1 MYLGIEIG
9 GTKLQ
14 LGIGAG
20 DGSPLV
26 RLERFDVDP
35 AQGAEGILRRIER
48 AALDLLDRH
57 AIRAVGCGFGGPVD
71 AAGGRVVK
79 SHHVAGW
86 DRFELAGWLGRVF
99 AAPAVIA
106 NDADTAGLAEAQFG
120 AGRGASPVL
129 YVTVGTGIGAGLIL
143 DGRIYT
149 GNGAG
154 AAELGHLR
162 PGLHADRPE
171 ENLESLAAG
180 WGIAATAQAR
190 LSGGAVSHRFSSLSP
205 GLDPHEPDAV
215 RQRLI
220 ETEEADEEH
229 AADLLSRCDGNVE
242 RLTTRQVA
250 QAAEEGNGIAQEIL
264 SHATQALG
272 WGLAQAIT
280 LLSPAVV
287 VIGGGVSLI
296 GEQWF
301 FTPLRREVQRYVFP
315 PYIDTYRIVPAQL
328 GEEVVVHGALALARQ
343 AGGDSQ
349 IKN

>member
-14 LGIGAG
+14 LGVGTG
-20 DGSPLV
+20 DGSPLEL
-26 RLERFDVDP
+26 LERFDVDP
-35 AQGAEGILRRIER
+35 AQGARGILLQIER
-48 AALDLLDRH
+48 TALEVLDRH
-57 AIRAVGCGFGGPVD
+57 QIQSVGCGFGGPVRA
-71 AAGGRVVK
+71 AAGQVVK
-79 SHHVAGW
+79 SHHVEGW
-86 DRFELAGWLGRVF
+86 DDFKLAGWLRKVF
-99 AAPAVIA
+99 GLPATIA
-106 NDADTAGLAEAQFG
+106 NDADTAGLAEARFG
-120 AGRGASPVL
+120 AGRSANPVL
-129 YVTVGTGIGAGLIL
+129 YVTVGTGIGAGLIV
-143 DGRIYT
+143 DGRIYS
-149 GNGAG
+149 GAGGG

-180 WGIAATAQAR
+180 WGIAAGAQAR
-190 LSGGAVSHRFSSLSP
+190 LSGGAVTHRFSSLSS
-205 GLDPHEPDAV
+205 GLDPHEPEAV

-220 ETEEADEEH
+220 EAEEADQEH
-229 AADLLSRCDGNVE
+229 AADLLSRCDGHVE
-242 RLTTRQVA
+242 RLTTRHVA

-264 SHATQALG
+264 VHATQALG

-301 FTPLRREVQRYVFP
+301 FAPLRREVARFVFP
-315 PYIDTYRIVPAQL
+315 PYLDTYRIVPAQL

-343 AGGDSQ
+343 ACGE
-349 IKN
+349 